1 MHKQLTLSLL
11 LLFAYA
17 LHANNL
23 CRCASTDVPFTK
35 NLILVNVPV
44 CMADSTPA
52 PKVGLLKKLLQ
63 ALQFRKNARTREQ
76 ARVLNIIA
84 RSGLKDSL
92 QATVR
97 VLDSINTVNRTS
109 ISTLQEKSVR
119 DVLNAIDS
127 LKLRLDSMVSSVD
140 TSAPDDSPR
149 RPSSIV
155 DLPVDD
161 QEIQDLV
168 NQVMTPS
175 DPKEEEH
182 LRSVRSLLFRKD
194 PLTDTVKISDSVSE
208 IRSFSVRTQ
217 ASVIGLFPYQ
227 EGQTHIDPYLRLIN
241 ELSWYAVGFK
251 GTSGELTGLNDW
263 NTSAVIDSA
272 RARGCRI
279 SLCVLSK
286 NEKNITDLLDKKPA
300 QQVLIAG
307 IVDAL
312 RLRHADGVQIMFDK
326 LPGRSRSAFTSFI
339 IQLTE
344 ALKTRA
350 MFFRLGIRV
359 PAYDP
364 EDAYD
369 MATLNVYAD
378 QFLLDFTQY
387 QPKAPGPLFPL
398 AGVHN
403 VDLKTSVSRIL
414 NLEIPPSKLIVC
426 LPYFGIIWKLK
437 PDRRTYK
444 EPPEYITYKDLC
456 SDPLYQQLPFYDPI
470 SATQRLDIKNKNGV
484 LTERIWYE
492 DEKTLGAKYDLI
504 LQKHLGGIAI
514 QALGYDEGH
523 GELWDV
529 LASKYARVDTTTSE
543 LKVLHQKQKVLDDW
557 QWSWAYVG
565 AKLEQYAFIF
575 AYPCEAKF
583 PKVLVRKWEQAGL
596 KNNNRAEI
604 RKEEAAVLGRLSLAL
619 AVLFLG
625 GVVLF
630 ISKLRRVGDGWK
642 WTKSLALLM
651 IVQFIL
657 LTIISFMYFFLDTSI
672 MYFGV
677 SDSPADCFD
686 FPLGTLFIVIFTG
699 LAIGVLITRFLVF
712 PLIKK
717 NDIP

>member
-1 MHKQLTLSLL
+1 MI
-11 LLFAYA
+11 FVNMPVYA
-17 LHANNL
+17 
-23 CRCASTDVPFTK
+23 
-35 NLILVNVPV
+35 
-44 CMADSTPA
+44 ADSTPA

-63 ALQFRKNARTREQ
+63 ALQFRKNARAREQ

-97 VLDSINTVNRTS
+97 VLDSVNTVNRTS
-109 ISTLQEKSVR
+109 ISTLQEQSVR
-119 DVLNAIDS
+119 DVLNAIDL
-127 LKLRLDSMVSSVD
+127 LKLRLDSMATAVD
-140 TSAPDDSPR
+140 TSVPEDIVR
-149 RPSSIV
+149 RPSSSV
-155 DLPVDD
+155 DPPVDD
-161 QEIQDLV
+161 QQIQDLV
-168 NQVMTPS
+168 NQVIAAT

-194 PLTDTVKISDSVSE
+194 PLTDTVKISDSLSE
-208 IRSFSVRTQ
+208 IRRFSVRTQ
-217 ASVIGLFPYQ
+217 ATVIGLFPYP
-227 EGQTHIDPYLRLIN
+227 EGQPNIDAYLRLIN

-251 GTSGELTGLNDW
+251 GSTGDLTSFNGW

-279 SLCVLSK
+279 SLCVQSK
-286 NEKNITDLLDKKPA
+286 NEKNITDLLERKPA

-307 IVDAL
+307 VVAAL

-326 LPGRSRSAFTSFI
+326 LPGGSRAAFTSFI
-339 IQLTE
+339 IQLAE
-344 ALKTRA
+344 ALKTRDRSY
-350 MFFRLGIRV
+350 RLGIRV
-359 PAYDP
+359 PAYDA

-369 MATLNVYAD
+369 LATLNVYAD

-403 VDLKTSVSRIL
+403 DDLKTSISRIL
-414 NLEIPPSKLIVC
+414 NMEIPPSKLIVC
-426 LPYFGIIWKLK
+426 LPYYGVRWKVK
-437 PDRRTYK
+437 PDK
-444 EPPEYITYKDLC
+444 DPPEYITYKDLC
-456 SDPLYQQLPFYDPI
+456 SDPRYQQLPLYDPL
-470 SATQRLDIKNKNGV
+470 SATQRLDIKNRNGV
-484 LTERIWYE
+484 VTERIWYE
-492 DEKTLGAKYDLI
+492 DEKTLAAKYDLI
-504 LQKHLGGIAI
+504 LQQHLGGIAI
-514 QALGYDEGH
+514 QALGYDEGY

-529 LASKYARVDTTTSE
+529 LASRFARVDTMASE
-543 LKVLHQKQKVLDDW
+543 LKTLHPKPKVLDDW
-557 QWSWAYVG
+557 QWSWAYIG

-575 AYPCEAKF
+575 AYPCEPKF

-619 AVLFLG
+619 ALLFLG

-642 WTKSLALLM
+642 WTKSLAALL

-657 LTIISFMYFFLDTSI
+657 LTIIAFMYFFLDTS
-672 MYFGV
+672 MMFFGV

-686 FPLGTLFIVIFTG
+686 FPLGTLFVVIFTG
-699 LAIGVLITRFLVF
+699 IVIGVLITRFLVF

>member
-11 LLFAYA
+11 LLFAFT

-23 CRCASTDVPFTK
+23 CRCAPSGFSITK
-35 NLILVNVPV
+35 NLIFVNMPM
-44 CMADSTPA
+44 CTADSTPA
-52 PKVGLLKKLLQ
+52 PKIGLLKKLVQ
-63 ALQFRKNARTREQ
+63 ALQFRKNARAREQ

-97 VLDSINTVNRTS
+97 VLDSINMVSRTS
-109 ISTLQEKSVR
+109 ISTLQEQSVR
-119 DVLNAIDS
+119 EVLNAIDS
-127 LKLRLDSMVSSVD
+127 LKLRIDSMVANVD
-140 TSAPDDSPR
+140 TSAPDESGR
-149 RPSSIV
+149 RPSGIV

-168 NQVMTPS
+168 NQVITPT

-182 LRSVRSLLFRKD
+182 LRSVRTLLFRKD

-208 IRSFSVRTQ
+208 IHRFSVRTR
-217 ASVIGLFPYQ
+217 ATVIGLFPYQ
-227 EGQTHIDPYLRLIN
+227 EGQTKIDPYLRLIN

-251 GTSGELTGLNDW
+251 GSTGDLTGLNDW

-272 RARGCRI
+272 RTKGCRI

-286 NEKNITDLLDKKPA
+286 NEKNITDLLEKKPA
-300 QQVLIAG
+300 QQALIAG
-307 IVDAL
+307 VVAAL

-326 LPGRSRSAFTSFI
+326 LPGSARTAFTSFI

-344 ALKTRA
+344 ALKTRDA
-350 MFFRLGIRV
+350 FYHLGIRV
-359 PAYDP
+359 PAYDA
-364 EDAYD
+364 DGAYD
-369 MATLNVYAD
+369 LATLNVYAD

-387 QPKAPGPLFPL
+387 QPKVPGPLFPL
-398 AGVHN
+398 AGIHN
-403 VDLKTSVSRIL
+403 VDVKTCVSRIL
-414 NLEIPPSKLIVC
+414 NMEIPPSKLIIC
-426 LPYFGIIWKLK
+426 LPYFGVIWKVK
-437 PDRRTYK
+437 PDQRSYK
-444 EPPEYITYKDLC
+444 EPPEYIAYKELC
-456 SDPLYQQLPFYDPI
+456 SDPMYQQLPLYDPL

-484 LTERIWYE
+484 VTERIWYE
-492 DEKTLGAKYDLI
+492 DERTLAAKYDLI
-504 LQKHLGGIAI
+504 LQQHLGGIAI
-514 QALGYDEGH
+514 EALGYDAGH

-529 LASKYARVDTTTSE
+529 LASKFARVDTMTSD
-543 LKVLHQKQKVLDDW
+543 LKTLHQQPKVLDDW
-557 QWSWAYVG
+557 QWSWAYIG
-565 AKLEQYAFIF
+565 AKLEQYAFIY
-575 AYPCEAKF
+575 AYPCEPKF

-596 KNNNRAEI
+596 KNNNRSEI

-619 AVLFLG
+619 AILFLG

-642 WTKSLALLM
+642 WTKSLAGLL

-657 LTIISFMYFFLDTSI
+657 LTISSFMYFFLDTSI

-686 FPLGTLFIVIFTG
+686 FPLGTLFIVIFAG